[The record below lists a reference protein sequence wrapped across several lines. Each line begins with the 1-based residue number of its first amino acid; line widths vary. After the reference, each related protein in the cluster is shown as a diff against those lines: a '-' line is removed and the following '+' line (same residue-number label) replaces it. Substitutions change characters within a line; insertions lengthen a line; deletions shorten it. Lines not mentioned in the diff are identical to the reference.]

1 MSALFVVYD
10 FSFSTRFLFSTA
22 SAAAAVA
29 DDAFHSF
36 RLPLHGTR
44 LLLLG
49 GGGRRSSSFL
59 QIFS

>member
-22 SAAAAVA
+22 SAAAVA